1 MAEEQVD
8 TVTVKRGKVEFT
20 IDRKEIIAVDE
31 TPDGITLKF
40 QGGIHVVIEDL
51 HMPQDVKQR
60 VAMAD
65 TGFKK
70 GNLLFNLNDYVNPV
84 MLTT

>member
-1 MAEEQVD
+1 MAEEQD
-8 TVTVKRGKVEFT
+8 YKLTFKRGKVEFT
-20 IDRKEIIAVDE
+20 ISRKEIMSVDE

-40 QGGIHVVIEDL
+40 QGGISIIVEDL

-60 VAMAD
+60 VGMAD

-70 GNLLFNLNDYVNPV
+70 GNLLFNLNDYINPV
-84 MLTT
+84 MLTP

>member
-1 MAEEQVD
+1 MAEEQD
-8 TVTVKRGKVEFT
+8 FKLNFKRGNLDFT
-20 IDRKEIIAVDE
+20 INRKDIISVDE
-31 TPDGITLKF
+31 TPDGITLKI
-40 QGGIHVVIEDL
+40 QGGISVVIDDM
-51 HMPQDVKQR
+51 HMPQNVKQR

-84 MLTT
+84 SLTP

>member
-1 MAEEQVD
+1 MAEEID
-8 TVTVKRGKVEFT
+8 YTVTVKRGKVDFT
-20 IDRKEIIAVDE
+20 ISRKEIIAVDE

-40 QGGIHVVIEDL
+40 QGGIHIIIEDL
-51 HMPQDVKQR
+51 HMPQNVKQR

-65 TGFKK
+65 IGFKK

-84 MLTT
+84 SLTP

>member
-1 MAEEQVD
+1 MAEQD
-8 TVTVKRGKVEFT
+8 YKVTFKRGKVEFT
-20 IDRKEIIAVDE
+20 ISRKEIMAVDE
-31 TPDGITLKF
+31 TPDGLTLKI
-40 QGGIHVVIEDL
+40 QGGVSIIVEDL

-84 MLTT
+84 MLTP

>member
-1 MAEEQVD
+1 MDQTAD
-8 TVTVKRGKVEFT
+8 YNLTLKRGKVEFT
-20 IDRKEIIAVDE
+20 IKRNEIMAVDE
-31 TPDGITLKF
+31 TPDGLTLKF
-40 QGGIHVVIEDL
+40 QGGVSIVIEDL

-84 MLTT
+84 MLTP

>member
-1 MAEEQVD
+1 MVEEQD
-8 TVTVKRGKVEFT
+8 YKLTFKRSKLEFT
-20 IDRKEIIAVDE
+20 ISRKDIISVDE
-31 TPDGITLKF
+31 TPDGLTLKL
-40 QGGIHVVIEDL
+40 QGGIMVVVDDI

-84 MLTT
+84 MLTP

>member
-1 MAEEQVD
+1 MSEEKNYNL
-8 TVTVKRGKVEFT
+8 TVKRGKVDFT
-20 IDRKEIIAVDE
+20 INRKEIMAIDE

-40 QGGIHVVIEDL
+40 QGGITIVIDDI

-65 TGFKK
+65 IGFKK
-70 GNLLFNLNDYVNPV
+70 GNLLFDLNDYRNPV
-84 MLTT
+84 SLTP

>member
-1 MAEEQVD
+1 MAEEQD
-8 TVTVKRGKVEFT
+8 YKLTFKRGKLEFT
-20 IDRKEIIAVDE
+20 ISRKDIISVDE
-31 TPDGITLKF
+31 TPDGLTLKL
-40 QGGIHVVIEDL
+40 QGGIMVIVDDI

-70 GNLLFNLNDYVNPV
+70 GNLLFNLNDYINPV
-84 MLTT
+84 SLTP

>member
-1 MAEEQVD
+1 MAEEID
-8 TVTVKRGKVEFT
+8 YTLTVRRGKIEFT
-20 IDRKEIIAVDE
+20 VSRKEIIAVDE

-40 QGGIHVVIEDL
+40 QGGIHMVIEDL
-51 HMPQDVKQR
+51 HMPQNVKQR

-65 TGFKK
+65 IGFKK

>member
-1 MAEEQVD
+1 MAEE
-8 TVTVKRGKVEFT
+8 TNYKATVKRGKVEFT
-20 IDRKEIIAVDE
+20 ISRKEIMAVDE
-31 TPDGITLKF
+31 TPDGITFKF
-40 QGGIHVVIEDL
+40 QGGVHVVIEDL

-70 GNLLFNLNDYVNPV
+70 GNLLFNLNDYINPV
-84 MLTT
+84 MLTP

>member
-1 MAEEQVD
+1 MAEEKY
-8 TVTVKRGKVEFT
+8 TLTVKRGNIEFT
-20 IDRKEIIAVDE
+20 IDRKDVLATDE
-31 TPDGITLKF
+31 TPDGITFKF
-40 QGGIHVVIEDL
+40 QGGVIMSIEDL

-70 GNLLFNLNDYVNPV
+70 GNLLFNLNDYRNPV
-84 MLTT
+84 SLTQ

>member
-1 MAEEQVD
+1 MNEEID
-8 TVTVKRGKVEFT
+8 YKVTVIRGKIEFT
-20 IDRKEIIAVDE
+20 VSRKEIVTVDE

-40 QGGIHVVIEDL
+40 QGGVHISIEDL

-65 TGFKK
+65 IGFKK

-84 MLTT
+84 SLTQ

>member
-1 MAEEQVD
+1 MSKEQD
-8 TVTVKRGKVEFT
+8 YKLTFKRGKIEFT
-20 IDRKEIIAVDE
+20 INRKEIIAVDE

-40 QGGIHVVIEDL
+40 QGGINIVIEDL

-65 TGFKK
+65 IGFKK
-70 GNLLFNLNDYVNPV
+70 GNLLFNLNDYINPV
-84 MLTT
+84 MLTS

>member
-1 MAEEQVD
+1 MAEEID
-8 TVTVKRGKVEFT
+8 YKVTVQRGKINFT
-20 IDRKEIIAVDE
+20 LSRKEIIAVDE

-40 QGGIHVVIEDL
+40 QGGISMVIDDM

-65 TGFKK
+65 IGFKK
-70 GNLLFNLNDYVNPV
+70 GNLLFNLNDYVTPV
-84 MLTT
+84 TLTP